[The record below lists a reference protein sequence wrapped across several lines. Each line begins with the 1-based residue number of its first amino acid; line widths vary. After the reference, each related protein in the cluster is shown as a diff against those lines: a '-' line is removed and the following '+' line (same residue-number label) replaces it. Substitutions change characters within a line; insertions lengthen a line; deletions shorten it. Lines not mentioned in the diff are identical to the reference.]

1 MSLRRIR
8 IIWIWILFALVAL
21 FLLSSHLKRTR
32 SWSPA
37 EQLVVEIVA
46 PFQNALTKTV
56 AGVEGVWEKYFGLVR
71 VYEDNRRLREEIQSL
86 RIQNARYREML
97 ATRQRLQDLLQ
108 FKETTDWPMMA
119 AQVIGRDPTGW
130 FKSVILDKGARSGLA
145 VNMPVVSAEGVVG
158 RVVSVSANYAKVLL
172 IIDQNSAVDCL
183 NQVTR
188 DQGVLRG
195 ASTKIC
201 ELDYVLK
208 TSRMARGDLIITS
221 GMGRVFP
228 KGLPVGR
235 VIGVS
240 DRPGALFKDV
250 QVRPMVDFNRLE
262 EVLVILKEDPLASRR
277 QEED

>member
-1 MSLRRIR
+1 MSFRRIR
-8 IIWIWILFALVAL
+8 IIWIWILFALLAL

-46 PFQNALTKTV
+46 PFQSALTKTV

-71 VYEDNRRLREEIQSL
+71 VYEDNRELREEIQSL

-97 ATRQRLQDLLQ
+97 ATRQRLQDLLR

-172 IIDQNSAVDCL
+172 VIDQNSAVDCL

-208 TSRMARGDLIITS
+208 TSRMARGDLVVTS
-221 GMGRVFP
+221 GMGRIFP

-262 EVLVILKEDPLASRR
+262 EVLVILKEDPLASQRK
-277 QEED
+277 EED

>member
-1 MSLRRIR
+1 MSFRRIK
-8 IIWIWILFALVAL
+8 IIWIWILFALLAL
-21 FLLSSHLKRTR
+21 FLLSSRLKRTR

-37 EQLVVEIVA
+37 EQLAVEIIA
-46 PFQNALTKTV
+46 PLQNALTKTV
-56 AGVEGVWEKYFGLVR
+56 AGVEDVWEKYFGLVR
-71 VYEDNRRLREEIQSL
+71 VYEDNRRLRGEIQSL
-86 RIQNARYREML
+86 RIRNARYRERL
-97 ATRQRLQDLLQ
+97 ATHQRLQDLLQ

-130 FKSVILDKGARSGLA
+130 FKSVILDKGRRSGLA
-145 VNMPVVSAEGVVG
+145 VNMPVVSAAGVVG
-158 RVVSVSANYAKVLL
+158 RVVSVSSNYAKVLL

-183 NQVTR
+183 NQATR

-208 TSRMARGDLIITS
+208 TSRMAPGDMIITS

-262 EVLVILKEDPLASRR
+262 EVLVILKGDPFAGQR
-277 QEED
+277 QEEG